1 MSDDE
6 EKIEDKYEY
15 IKPNAT
21 IYVINEIQE
30 DSNYTKL
37 MKVLLTI
44 YFFLII
50 FWYFLELKFFNK
62 AIIIV

>member
-1 MSDDE
+1 ME
-6 EKIEDKYEY
+6 
-15 IKPNAT
+15 T
-21 IYVINEIQE
+21 QNEIQE

-50 FWYFLELKFFNK
+50 
-62 AIIIV
+62 